1 MAGPLY
7 GSGGGGGGSAGG
19 GGGGWTN
26 YTSTDSFTIDHL
38 KRDVDK
44 RLMTELYAACAKL
57 PNGEARER
65 IYREVLAH
73 RDSIMS
79 SLISGQSI
87 VLRSS
92 IRDKMFDVVVKPGPK
107 VYIEER
113 FGLLDYER
121 SWSEAMKPDTEKKV
135 APAPAKVPRKIRVL
149 ISILTRQGK

>member
-7 GSGGGGGGSAGG
+7 GSGGGGGWSD
-19 GGGGWTN
+19 
-26 YTSTDSFTIDHL
+26 YTSTDSFTIDRL
-38 KRDVDK
+38 KHDIDK

-65 IYREVLAH
+65 ICREVLAH
-73 RDSIMS
+73 RDKIM
-79 SLISGQSI
+79 LALVSGQSI

-92 IRDKMFDVVVKPGPK
+92 IRDKMFNVIVKPGPK
-107 VYIEER
+107 VYIEEM
-113 FGLLDYER
+113 FGLHDYER
-121 SWSEAMKPDTEKKV
+121 SWGEVMKPDPQKKV